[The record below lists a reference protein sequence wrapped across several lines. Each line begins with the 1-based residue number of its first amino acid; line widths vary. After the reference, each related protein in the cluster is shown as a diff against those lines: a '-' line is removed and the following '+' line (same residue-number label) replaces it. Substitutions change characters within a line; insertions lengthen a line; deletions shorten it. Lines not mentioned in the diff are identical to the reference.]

1 MLRSMTGFGRATY
14 DDENRGFIV
23 EMRSVNHKYLDLN
36 IRMPKNLACL
46 EDRMRKLIQDNISRG
61 KLDIFITQNNYKSE
75 DTVAVLNEGLCDSY
89 VDCLKAIK
97 DRYKLRDEFSLQLI
111 SKFPDV
117 ISVVQKEEDVEA
129 IWEALSKPLAD
140 ALKMLSK
147 MRENEGLKLQENINQ
162 RCNTIKSMVDEI
174 EARSPIIIEN
184 YRKKLND
191 KLVELLGDSGMDQNR
206 IAMEVALFV
215 DKSSIDEEIVRLNSH
230 IMQMKE
236 TINLNEPTGRKL
248 DFIVQEMNRET
259 NTIASKTNDIETT
272 KIVLNIKNEIEKIR
286 EQIQNIE

>member
-61 KLDIFITQNNYKSE
+61 KLDIFITQNNYKSG

-97 DRYKLRDEFSLQLI
+97 DRYQLRDEFSLQLI

-140 ALKMLSK
+140 ALKMLAK

-191 KLVELLGDSGMDQNR
+191 KLEELLGDSGIDQNR

-230 IMQMKE
+230 IIQMME
-236 TINLNEPTGRKL
+236 TLNLNEPTGRKL

-259 NTIASKTNDIETT
+259 NTIASKTNDIEIT